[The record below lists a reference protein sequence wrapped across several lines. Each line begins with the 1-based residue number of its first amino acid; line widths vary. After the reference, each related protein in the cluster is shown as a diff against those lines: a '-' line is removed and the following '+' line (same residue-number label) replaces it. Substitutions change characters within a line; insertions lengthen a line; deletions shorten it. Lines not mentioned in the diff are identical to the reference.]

1 MDMQT
6 ADHQFPA
13 PGPSRIFINVLLKA
27 LAATLPAGIAD
38 LAPRDEQ
45 LEAMR
50 ELLEAFDPR
59 DAADAQL
66 AAIGIASAYAAL
78 DGFARAAK
86 AGMSHETV
94 VKLRTS
100 AFAAARAYATTRQTL
115 RRPEPEPVAE
125 PAPPQVENPPQPAAT
140 APVQEPDEFQPRDRF
155 GKPIPTLRTD
165 LMTRAQVL
173 ATLSYPRNPELEA
186 AAIAEE
192 EAMIAAQAASDA
204 ENGGT

>member
-6 ADHQFPA
+6 ADHRFPT

-27 LAATLPAGIAD
+27 IAATLPAGIAD

-50 ELLEAFDPR
+50 ELLEAFEPR

-66 AAIGIASAYAAL
+66 AAIAIAAAYAAM

-86 AGMSHETV
+86 PGMSHETV

-100 AFAAARAYATTRQTL
+100 ALAAACTYTTTLQTL

-125 PAPPQVENPPQPAAT
+125 PAPPTEDPSQPAAT
-140 APVQEPDEFQPRDRF
+140 ASVREPDEFQPRDRF
-155 GKPIPTLRTD
+155 GKPIPTDRTD

-173 ATLSYPRNPELEA
+173 ATLAYPRNPELEA

-204 ENGGT
+204 ESGGT

>member
-1 MDMQT
+1 MHT
-6 ADHQFPA
+6 ADHQFPM

-27 LAATLPAGIAD
+27 LAATLPAGIAE

-50 ELLEAFDPR
+50 ELLEGFNPR

-66 AAIGIASAYAAL
+66 AAIAIAAAYAAM

-86 AGMSHETV
+86 PGMSHDTAM
-94 VKLRTS
+94 KLRKS
-100 AFAAARAYATTRQTL
+100 ALAAARAYATTLQTL

-125 PAPPQVENPPQPAAT
+125 PALAPAEDQPQPAAD
-140 APVQEPDEFQPRDRF
+140 APTQECQEFQPRDCF
-155 GKPIPTLRTD
+155 GQPIPPHRTD

-173 ATLSYPRNPELEA
+173 AALAYPRNPELEA

-192 EAMIAAQAASDA
+192 EAMIAEQAAKDSQS
-204 ENGGT
+204 G